1 MQKLSL
7 RSRGKYETKPSGK
20 SLWTRMNNKVRDF
33 LASMCFSGPSFLG
46 MLAFYI
52 IPFLIVIYYSFT
64 VGLTDHS
71 FAGLKNYINVW
82 QNGAFKIAVKNT
94 FTFTG
99 MSVPLAVV
107 LSLGLALLL
116 EARIPLKSEFRTFF
130 LSPMMVPIASI
141 ILIWQVLFHY
151 NGVINEFLQVFGA
164 DKIDWL
170 KSDYCMVVI
179 VVLFLWKN
187 LGYNMILFM
196 AALSNIPRELLEVA
210 EVEGASAA
218 YQFFHIKLR
227 YLSPT
232 VLFVTILSI
241 INSFK
246 VFREI
251 YLLTGNYP
259 YDGLYMMQHFMN
271 NMFNSADYQRLSA
284 AAVLLAIVIVIHIAL
299 LFFVENRMKKK
310 RYFSRTVCFLL
321 CAVFALLFLLPT
333 VLTITNSFMTQSEIT
348 ASYGQVFEN
357 ANDGKSYISKTI
369 ELKFIPDKVSFT
381 QYFTVLLKSPDY
393 LLKFWNSVIL
403 TAPIVFAQLMVASIA
418 AYGFTRWRGKVR
430 DSLFFFYVILML
442 MPYQV
447 TLVPNYLVSDWLKI
461 LNTRWAI
468 FLPGAFAPFSVFLLT
483 KFMRRIPMAV
493 IESAKIDGANE
504 WHIFWNI
511 CLPQC
516 RSALYSIAIL
526 VFIDNWNMVEQP
538 LILLNDVEK
547 QPLSM
552 FLSSINAGEI
562 GIAFAA
568 AVIYMIPGLLLF
580 LHGEAY
586 LVEGIAH
593 SGSVKG

>member
-1 MQKLSL
+1 
-7 RSRGKYETKPSGK
+7 
-20 SLWTRMNNKVRDF
+20 
-33 LASMCFSGPSFLG
+33 
-46 MLAFYI
+46 
-52 IPFLIVIYYSFT
+52 
-64 VGLTDHS
+64 
-71 FAGLKNYINVW
+71 
-82 QNGAFKIAVKNT
+82 
-94 FTFTG
+94 
-99 MSVPLAVV
+99 
-107 LSLGLALLL
+107 
-116 EARIPLKSEFRTFF
+116 
-130 LSPMMVPIASI
+130 
-141 ILIWQVLFHY
+141 
-151 NGVINEFLQVFGA
+151 
-164 DKIDWL
+164 
-170 KSDYCMVVI
+170 
-179 VVLFLWKN
+179 
-187 LGYNMILFM
+187 
-196 AALSNIPRELLEVA
+196 
-210 EVEGASAA
+210 
-218 YQFFHIKLR
+218 
-227 YLSPT
+227 
-232 VLFVTILSI
+232 
-241 INSFK
+241 
-246 VFREI
+246 
-251 YLLTGNYP
+251 
-259 YDGLYMMQHFMN
+259 
-271 NMFNSADYQRLSA
+271 
-284 AAVLLAIVIVIHIAL
+284 
-299 LFFVENRMKKK
+299 MKKK

-348 ASYGQVFEN
+348 ANYGQVFGSNGGYISKTINLKFSYGQVFEN